1 MVFGACATRFIN
13 VCSTVQCGVYIV
25 TGAVQEESGSEW
37 NFVSCVR
44 IGRGYPVRD
53 STTWPRLLCH
63 DTKERARASNGT
75 QAHGT
80 RRHSTPW
87 CGCTSPRTRGT
98 AETPPLQEQGG
109 ERRTCS
115 YHFRAV
121 VELWIPLASQLSHR
135 SSTHTDN
142 QWRASTGHRRKYHKV
157 NKTVTAITLQSNSIG
172 DAGATALAESLKAT
186 LVMRF
191 RLVRSTLLL
200 GPARTHRRRSVICVT
215 SVLWVLHVLICFKC
229 VSVARCRAVT
239 SCARALAS
247 VLAAE
252 TLDLSAS
259 AAGVNAEQSLARAK
273 HPIKRFVT

>member
-1 MVFGACATRFIN
+1 MDTLYETPRHGRACCATIPKN
-13 VCSTVQCGVYIV
+13 
-25 TGAVQEESGSEW
+25 
-37 NFVSCVR
+37 
-44 IGRGYPVRD
+44 
-53 STTWPRLLCH
+53 
-63 DTKERARASNGT
+63 ARASNGT

-135 SSTHTDN
+135 SSKHTDN

-157 NKTVTAITLQSNSIG
+157 NKTITKMYLWKNNIG
-172 DAGATALAESLKAT
+172 DGGAIALAESLKAT

-191 RLVRSTLLL
+191 RLVSSTLLL

-215 SVLWVLHVLICFKC
+215 SMLWVLHVLICFNC

-239 SCARALAS
+239 SSARAFAS
-247 VLAAE
+247 VHAAE
-252 TLDLSAS
+252 NLDISAS
-259 AAGVNAEQSLARAK
+259 AAGVNAEQSLTRS
-273 HPIKRFVT
+273 T